1 MIEKFFTPITSILAI
16 AIFLMLNGLIQPR
29 LMSWR
34 IDFSQGDQYTL
45 SKGTRDTLRDLAEP
59 VDLTFVYSRTLGQ
72 DFPAIRAYAQRVREL
87 LQTYE
92 NVGGHRLHLVEI
104 DPSPFST
111 AEDEALAAGIS
122 GVPTANG
129 DPLYFGL
136 IGRNAVDDELVIPFL
151 DPERESTLEYDL
163 TRLIAR
169 LDNPKPATIGVI
181 TDLQNFQGTGTEAD
195 YFVLRE
201 IAASYA
207 VEPIAS
213 DFLEIPDTVD
223 ILLLAHAAD
232 LTERQ
237 TYLIDQFILA
247 KGRALIFVDPASKA
261 AAAAGGV
268 FNTSNGLIR
277 SDLGALGDAWGVRLL
292 DKAVA
297 DATHALPVGVEENG
311 SVIEMGQPLFIGI
324 PRALMSAN
332 DLVTAPLS
340 LTLNLG
346 APGALQAFPP
356 DGVSFTSMVRSDDAP
371 SFIDPDLASADMQP
385 QTVLRAY
392 EAEDGHLVLGGRLS
406 GRLPTAFPDGPP
418 ASALPDDPVEAE
430 LVEIADGN
438 LADHLIESTQ
448 TAQVIILADA
458 DVLDDGFYVDPRTG
472 NPAGDNATFV
482 LNALDNLAGG
492 DALTNLRSRSPN
504 RRPMSRIDRMRDAA
518 QRKFFAEQATLEDRL
533 ASAQTR
539 LEQLQSNGIEQGFFS
554 GDLEADLSPEERS
567 ELAALRQSVI
577 ETRSSLRDI
586 ERDFRRDIDGL
597 VGILR
602 FINIWGGPLML
613 ALLGFLVWFRQKR
626 KLG

>member
-1 MIEKFFTPITSILAI
+1 MIEKFFTPLTSFLAI
-16 AIFLMLNGLIQPR
+16 AIFLMLNGMIQPA

-34 IDFSQGDQYTL
+34 VDFSQGDQYTL
-45 SKGTRDTLRDLAEP
+45 SDGTRDTLGDLAEP

-72 DFPAIRAYAQRVREL
+72 DFPVIRAYAQRVREL

-104 DPSPFST
+104 DPTPFST

-122 GVPTANG
+122 GIPTANG
-129 DPLYFGL
+129 EPLYFGL

-181 TDLQNFQGTGTEAD
+181 TDLQNFQGTGTETD

-201 IAASYA
+201 IAASYTVA
-207 VEPIAS
+207 PIS
-213 DFLEIPDTVD
+213 PDFLEIPDSVD
-223 ILLLAHAAD
+223 ILLIAHAAD

-247 KGRALIFVDPASKA
+247 KGRALILVDPASKA
-261 AAAAGGV
+261 AAAANGV
-268 FNTSNGLIR
+268 FNISNGLIR
-277 SDLGALGDAWGVRLL
+277 SDLGVLGEAWGVKLL

-297 DATHALPVGVEENG
+297 DATHALPVNIQENG
-311 SVIEMGQPLFIGI
+311 SLIEVGQPLFIGI
-324 PRALMSAN
+324 PRALMSSD
-332 DLVTAPLS
+332 DLITAPLS

-356 DGVSFTSMVRSDDAP
+356 NGVSFNSLIRTDDAP
-371 SFIDPDLASADMQP
+371 SFIDPELASGDMQP
-385 QTVLRAY
+385 PAVLRAY
-392 EAEDGHLVLGGRLS
+392 EAEDGYLVLGGRLS
-406 GRLPTAFPDGPP
+406 GRLPTAFPEGPP
-418 ASALPDDPVEAE
+418 TSELPDDPVEAE
-430 LVEIADGN
+430 LVEIANGN
-438 LADHLIESTQ
+438 LAAHLSQSREG
-448 TAQVIILADA
+448 AQIIILADA
-458 DVLDDGFYVDPRTG
+458 DILDDGFYIDPRSG
-472 NPAGDNATFV
+472 NPAGDNATFI

-504 RRPMSRIDRMRDAA
+504 RRPMSRIDRMRDDA
-518 QRKFFAEQATLEDRL
+518 QRKFFAEQATLEERL

-539 LEQLQSNGIEQGFFS
+539 LEQLQANGIEQGFFS
-554 GDLEADLSPEERS
+554 GDLEADLSPEERT
-567 ELAALRQSVI
+567 ELSALRQSVI

-597 VGILR
+597 VGLLR

-626 KLG
+626 KPG